1 MGLRTIGLQKIGVQN
16 PVSGKKSSATPVI
29 IPVFVSAIVANA
41 TPTKI
46 AVTFD
51 VALDDTSIPNVTAFL
66 TESKIV
72 TEVVISGAVVTL
84 TTLTAFTAGE
94 TIVLTYVKPETNPL
108 KSLTGGEALGFSE
121 AITNNIAPVIPELVS
136 AETNNESYEIYNVIR
151 IYFDL
156 SVMDSE
162 LSPDNSAFQILINSI
177 PVNAILDGWNNEVGN
192 NYIELTKTDQS
203 AFIYGDIVTVSYTA
217 PEVNP
222 LQGVDGGLVASFVDY
237 PVTNNI
243 EAP

>member
-29 IPVFVSAIVANA
+29 ISVFVSAIVANA

-94 TIVLTYVKPETNPL
+94 SIVLTYVKPETNPL

-121 AITNNIAPVIPELVS
+121 AITNNTAPVIPVLQS
-136 AETNNESYEIYNVIR
+136 AEITNNAQGIIKVIFDTSLNESII
-151 IYFDL
+151 
-156 SVMDSE
+156 
-162 LSPDNSAFQILINSI
+162 PDASAFSLLVNSVLHNVSEWHFI
-177 PVNAILDGWNNEVGN
+177 DGTLRLTPSN
-192 NYIELTKTDQS
+192 IETFS
-203 AFIYGDIVTVSYTA
+203 YGDIVTVSYTA
-217 PEVNP
+217 PLENP
-222 LQGVDGGLVASFVDY
+222 LQGVDGGLVESFVDY

-243 EAP
+243 KAP

>member
-29 IPVFVSAIVANA
+29 ISVFVSAIVANA

-51 VALDDTSIPNVTAFL
+51 VALDETSIPNISAFL

-94 TIVLTYVKPETNPL
+94 SIVLTYVKPETNPL

-121 AITNNIAPVIPELVS
+121 AITNNTAPVIPVLQS
-136 AETNNESYEIYNVIR
+136 AEITNNAQGIIKVIFDTSLNESII
-151 IYFDL
+151 
-156 SVMDSE
+156 
-162 LSPDNSAFQILINSI
+162 PDASAFSLLVNSVLHNVSEWHFI
-177 PVNAILDGWNNEVGN
+177 DGTLRLTPSN
-192 NYIELTKTDQS
+192 IETFS
-203 AFIYGDIVTVSYTA
+203 YGDIVTVSYTA
-217 PEVNP
+217 PLENP
-222 LQGVDGGLVASFVDY
+222 LQGVDGGLVESFVDY

-243 EAP
+243 KAP